1 MRRRRWPVRR
11 CINGKKLWLIALF
24 AGMLVL
30 LYNSYVSLEELVAVY
45 GENRCRN
52 LVTQLLLDT
61 VYETQTAGKL
71 SYFTSIDNNS
81 IIQLNSTA
89 IRQYQAIVGKT
100 VAQKLNGLE
109 EQTHRVPLGTV
120 LENAFFME
128 RGPALPVRFA
138 PIGSAAVDI
147 RSTLADSGINQVLYR
162 VTMTVSVEMTVL
174 LPGESRTVLCE
185 QDFILEEV
193 LLTGEVP
200 LLYGG

>member
-11 CINGKKLWLIALF
+11 CINGKKRWLIALL
-24 AGMLVL
+24 AGILIL
-30 LYNSYVSLEELVAVY
+30 LYKGYVSLEELVAVY

-61 VYETQTAGKL
+61 VYETQTAEKL

-81 IIQLNSTA
+81 IVQLNSIA
-89 IRQYQAIVGKT
+89 IRQYQAIVGKA
-100 VAQKLNGLE
+100 VAQKLDGLE

-120 LENAFFME
+120 FENAFFME
-128 RGPALPVRFA
+128 RGPALPIRFA

-174 LPGESRTVLCE
+174 LPGERRRVVCQ

-193 LLTGEVP
+193 LLTGQVP
-200 LLYGG
+200 LLYGV